1 MEFEYSSDQ
10 DAFRQEFREWLAAS
24 LPADLC
30 LDDPADDRVASDR
43 ETLER
48 RRAWQKAMHAAGWVG
63 VTWPKEYGG
72 RGAGLIER
80 VIWEEEYAAARAP
93 VLPGSMGLNLV
104 GPTIIHWGTAEQ
116 QRRHLPPILGA
127 DEIWCQGFSEPGAGS
142 DLASLRTRAVDRGDH
157 FVVDGQKV
165 WTSGAHFAHWI
176 ILLAR
181 TDPRAPKHQGISC
194 LLVPMTTP
202 GITVR
207 PLVLMTGHHHFN
219 EVFLADVVVPRA
231 NLLGPLNQGW
241 KVATTTLMYERH
253 VAGSRGQAAQIAR
266 LIALAR
272 QVPLGGRPAWAH
284 PWIRQ
289 RLVQLAIDCEALKY
303 TRLRSLT
310 RQLRGEPPGPEGSIL
325 KLTGSELG
333 VRIAE
338 VAGELLGMHVLVN
351 RPSDAVPD
359 APRWFNRVLA
369 ARQYTI
375 SAGTSEIQRNI
386 IGERVLGL
394 PKGGASRPPR
404 PRERSADR
412 RVAGGRA
419 PV

>member
-1 MEFEYSSDQ
+1 MDFEYSPVQ
-10 DAFRQEFREWLAAS
+10 EAFRTEFRAWLATN
-24 LPADLC
+24 LPSDLC
-30 LDDPADDRVASDR
+30 LDDAADDRVASDR
-43 ETLER
+43 ETFER
-48 RRAWQKAMHAAGWVG
+48 RRAWQRAMHAAGWVG
-63 VTWPKEYGG
+63 ISWPKEYGG
-72 RGAGLIER
+72 RGAGLMER

-93 VLPGSMGLNLV
+93 VLPGNMGLNLV
-104 GPTIIHWGTAEQ
+104 GPTIIHWGTEEQ
-116 QRRHLPPILGA
+116 KRRHLPAILNA

-142 DLASLRTRAVDRGDH
+142 DLASLRTRAIDAGDH
-157 FVVDGQKV
+157 YVVNGQKV

-176 ILLAR
+176 ILLVR
-181 TDPRAPKHQGISC
+181 TNPEAPKHQGISC
-194 LLVPMTTP
+194 LLVDMRTP
-202 GITVR
+202 GISVR

-219 EVFLADVVVPRA
+219 EVFFTDVVVPKA
-231 NLLGPLNQGW
+231 SLLGPLDQGW
-241 KVATTTLMYERH
+241 KVSTTTLMYERH
-253 VAGSRGQAAQIAR
+253 SAGGRSHAAQVAR
-266 LIALAR
+266 LVALAR
-272 QVPLGGRPAWAH
+272 WVTIDGRPAWEHASV
-284 PWIRQ
+284 RQ
-289 RLVQLAIDCEALKY
+289 RLTQLAIDCEALKY

-369 ARQYTI
+369 SRQYTI

-394 PKGGASRPPR
+394 PRG
-404 PRERSADR
+404 
-412 RVAGGRA
+412 
-419 PV
+419 

>member
-1 MEFEYSSDQ
+1 MDFEYSPEHE
-10 DAFRQEFREWLAAS
+10 AFRKEFRGWLAAH

-43 ETLER
+43 ETFER
-48 RRAWQKAMHAAGWVG
+48 RRAWQKTMHAAGWVG
-63 VTWPKEYGG
+63 ITWPTEYGG

-80 VIWEEEYAAARAP
+80 VIWDEEYAAARAP

-104 GPTIIHWGTAEQ
+104 GPTIIHWGTEEQ
-116 QRRHLPPILGA
+116 KRRHLPAILDA

-142 DLASLRTRAVDRGDH
+142 DLASLRTRAVDAGEH
-157 FVVDGQKV
+157 FVVNGQKV
-165 WTSGAHFAHWI
+165 WTSGAHFAQWI
-176 ILLAR
+176 ILLVR
-181 TDPRAPKHQGISC
+181 TSPDAPKHQGISC
-194 LLVPMTTP
+194 LLVPMRTP
-202 GITVR
+202 GISVR

-219 EVFLADVVVPRA
+219 EVFFTDVIVPKT

-241 KVATTTLMYERH
+241 KVSTTTLMYERH
-253 VAGSRGQAAQIAR
+253 SAGARGHVAQVAR
-266 LIALAR
+266 LIALAKR
-272 QVPLGGRPAWAH
+272 VPLDGRPAWEH
-284 PWIRQ
+284 PVIRQ
-289 RLVQLAIDCEALKY
+289 RLAQLAIDCEAFKY

-351 RPSDAVPD
+351 QPSDAVPD

-386 IGERVLGL
+386 LGERVLGL
-394 PKGGASRPPR
+394 PKG
-404 PRERSADR
+404 
-412 RVAGGRA
+412 
-419 PV
+419 

>member
-1 MEFEYSSDQ
+1 MDFEYSPVQ
-10 DAFRQEFREWLAAS
+10 EAFRKELREWLAAN
-24 LPADLC
+24 LPGELC
-30 LDDPADDRVASDR
+30 LDDAADDRVASDR
-43 ETLER
+43 ETFER
-48 RRAWQKAMHAAGWVG
+48 RRTWQKTMHAAGWVG
-63 VTWPKEYGG
+63 ITWPTEYGG

-104 GPTIIHWGTAEQ
+104 GPTIIHWGSDAQ
-116 QRRHLPPILGA
+116 KRRHLPGILNA

-142 DLASLRTRAVDRGDH
+142 DLASLRTRAADQGDH
-157 FVVDGQKV
+157 YVVNGQKV

-176 ILLAR
+176 ILLVR
-181 TDPRAPKHQGISC
+181 TDPEAPKHQGISC

-202 GITVR
+202 GISVR

-219 EVFLADVVVPRA
+219 EVFFSDVAVPKT
-231 NLLGPLNQGW
+231 NLLGPPNQGW
-241 KVATTTLMYERH
+241 KVSTTTLMYERH
-253 VAGSRGQAAQIAR
+253 SAGGRNHAAQIAR
-266 LIALAR
+266 LVRLAR
-272 QVPLGGRPAWAH
+272 LVAIDGTPAWER

-289 RLVQLAIDCEALKY
+289 RLAQLAIDCEALKY

-333 VRIAE
+333 VRIAD
-338 VAGELLGMHVLVN
+338 VAGELLGMRLLVN
-351 RPSDAVPD
+351 EPSDALPD

-394 PKGGASRPPR
+394 PKG
-404 PRERSADR
+404 
-412 RVAGGRA
+412 
-419 PV
+419 